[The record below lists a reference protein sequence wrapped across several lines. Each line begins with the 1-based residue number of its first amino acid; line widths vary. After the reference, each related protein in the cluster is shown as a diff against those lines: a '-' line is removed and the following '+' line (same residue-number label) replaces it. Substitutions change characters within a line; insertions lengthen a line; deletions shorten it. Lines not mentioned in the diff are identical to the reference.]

1 MHGGPQMWGNDQV
14 EVSGARGERI
24 HLMQN
29 KGYRFLLNT
38 PQGSGGQDNRG
49 EAVYNEAVGGKG
61 AVFKRGRWG
70 GMACVESSLFW

>member
-1 MHGGPQMWGNDQV
+1 MWGNDQV
-14 EVSGARGERI
+14 EVSGARGEKI

-29 KGYRFLLNT
+29 KGYIFLLNT

-61 AVFKRGRWG
+61 
-70 GMACVESSLFW
+70 LFLKGEDGEVWHVWNLPFFGNCA